1 MKRFVH
7 LFLASLALLMMSG
20 CERLPSV
27 NSLVMTTP
35 DAGNLTFSTHVF
47 ADDGSDLYDVI
58 AFTGGKK
65 VSDVIT
71 LFFLFDKKTSVGEEI
86 ALQNCHFG
94 LSLSSNSE
102 DYASELTSGHI
113 YLKDKSSNRLILQF
127 KDACFTTV
135 RGEYRLSGNLILT
148 PTDN

>member
-47 ADDGSDLYDVI
+47 ADDGSGQYDVI

-65 VSDVIT
+65 VNDFIT
-71 LFFLFDKKTSVGEEI
+71 LVFLFDKKTGVGEEI
-86 ALQNCHFG
+86 ALQNCT
-94 LSLSSNSE
+94 S
-102 DYASELTSGHI
+102 ASPTPAI
-113 YLKDKSSNRLILQF
+113 RKILQ
-127 KDACFTTV
+127 A
-135 RGEYRLSGNLILT
+135 N
-148 PTDN
+148 

>member
-1 MKRFVH
+1 MKRFAH

-65 VSDVIT
+65 VSDCIT

-94 LSLSSNSE
+94 LSLSSNWE

>member
-1 MKRFVH
+1 M
-7 LFLASLALLMMSG
+7 
-20 CERLPSV
+20 

-47 ADDGSDLYDVI
+47 ADDGSGLYDVI

-65 VSDVIT
+65 VSDFIT
-71 LFFLFDKKTSVGEEI
+71 LVFLFDKKTSVGEEI

-135 RGEYRLSGNLILT
+135 RGEYRLSGNLTLT

>member
-7 LFLASLALLMMSG
+7 LFLACLALLMMSG

-47 ADDGSDLYDVI
+47 ADNGSGQYDVI

-65 VSDVIT
+65 VSDCIT
-71 LFFLFDKKTSVGEEI
+71 LFFLFDKKQALEKKSLCKTATS
-86 ALQNCHFG
+86 
-94 LSLSSNSE
+94 
-102 DYASELTSGHI
+102 ASPSPAI
-113 YLKDKSSNRLILQF
+113 RKIMQAN
-127 KDACFTTV
+127 
-135 RGEYRLSGNLILT
+135 
-148 PTDN
+148 